1 METKKENFCIENLVS
16 IIMPAYNC
24 EAFIAETIK
33 SVKKQKY
40 QDWELIVVD
49 DCSTDNTRVIVE
61 ECKKRDSR
69 IRLYKNKDNRGA
81 AYSRNRAIQY
91 AKGEFLAFLDSDDLW
106 EQSKLEKQIDFMKE
120 KDCSFSCTYYKEI
133 DEKGDETGEIVKSK
147 KMLLYKDVLKNCPGN
162 STVVYNAKKLGKF
175 YIPNIKKRNDYVMWL
190 KVIKKAGKMCTVE
203 HILGYHRIREGAL
216 SQNKISLIRYH
227 WEVYRKIEKLNFFYS
242 SYLLLYWCVKGIGR
256 IKKEVPLYNWR
267 RQ

>member
-24 EAFIAETIK
+24 EAFIAETIE
-33 SVKKQKY
+33 SVKKQIY
-40 QDWELIVVD
+40 QDWELIIID
-49 DCSTDNTRVIVE
+49 DCSIDRTSVIVE
-61 ECKKRDSR
+61 EYKKRDSR
-69 IRLYKNKDNRGA
+69 IKLYKNKDNRGA

-106 EQSKLEKQIDFMKE
+106 EENKLEIQINFMKE
-120 KDCSFSCTYYKEI
+120 KNCSFSCTYYKEI

-147 KMLLYKDVLKNCPGN
+147 KVALYKDVLKKCPGN

-190 KVIKKAGKMCTVE
+190 KVIKKAGKMYAVE

-216 SQNKISLIRYH
+216 SQKKISLIRYH
-227 WEVYRKIEKLNFFYS
+227 WWVYRKIEKLNFFYS
-242 SYLLLYWCVKGIGR
+242 SYLLLYWCSKGMWR
-256 IKKEVPLYNWR
+256 SLKKEF
-267 RQ
+267 